1 MKTYTGTK
9 VIRATPMTRIEYN
22 ALRGWPLPADENGS
36 DAGFLVEYTDGGR
49 QNMPGFAG
57 YVSWSPSDVFER
69 SYKPSDTWLDRLRI
83 ERDEL
88 AEKLQKLYAYIETPA
103 FGALGEED
111 AMLLLDQRNAMAG
124 YLEILTVRIERGEQ

>member
-57 YVSWSPSDVFER
+57 YVSWSPDDVFER
-69 SYKPSDTWLDRLRI
+69 SYRPSDTWLDRLRI

-111 AMLLLDQRNAMAG
+111 AMLLLDQRNAMVG

>member
-9 VIRATPMTRIEYN
+9 VIRATPMTRIEYS
-22 ALRGWPLPADENGS
+22 ALRGWPLPANENGS
-36 DAGFLVEYTDGGR
+36 DAGYLVEYTDGGKP
-49 QNMPGFAG
+49 NMPGFAG
-57 YVSWSPSDVFER
+57 YVSWSPADVFER

-88 AEKLQKLYAYIETPA
+88 AGKLQKLYAYIETPA
-103 FGALGEED
+103 FGALAEED

>member
-9 VIRATPMTRIEYN
+9 VIRATPMTRIEYS
-22 ALRGWPLPADENGS
+22 ALRGWPLPANESGS
-36 DAGFLVEYTDGGR
+36 DAGYLVEYTDGGKP
-49 QNMPGFAG
+49 NMPGFAG
-57 YVSWSPSDVFER
+57 YVSWSPADVFER

-88 AEKLQKLYAYIETPA
+88 AEKLHKLEAYIETPE
-103 FGALGEED
+103 FGLLAEED
-111 AMLLLDQRNAMAG
+111 AALLIYQLNAMDG

>member
-36 DAGFLVEYTDGGR
+36 DAGYLVEYTDGGKP
-49 QNMPGFAG
+49 NMPGFAG
-57 YVSWSPSDVFER
+57 YVSWSPDDVFER

-88 AEKLQKLYAYIETPA
+88 AEKLQKLYAYLEPPA

-124 YLEILTVRIERGEQ
+124 YLEILTVRIERAGQ

>member
-9 VIRATPMTRIEYN
+9 VIRATPMTRIEYS
-22 ALRGWPLPADENGS
+22 ALRGWPLPANENGS
-36 DAGFLVEYTDGGR
+36 DAGYLVEYTDGGKP
-49 QNMPGFAG
+49 NIPGFAG
-57 YVSWSPSDVFER
+57 YVSWSPADVFER

-88 AEKLQKLYAYIETPA
+88 AEKLQKLYAYIETPG